1 MLFFCFHSRFGNE
14 WMRSELGFDR
24 FRLALVLCT
33 ISVDGGVHLNVVTA
47 SVLFVVAVVL
57 DDH

>member
-1 MLFFCFHSRFGNE
+1 
-14 WMRSELGFDR
+14 MRSELGFDR